1 MGRNAYETLM
11 LSVVVFLKLTLF
23 PGKFLKFFVESM
35 YVLSVSDFWPSELRN
50 IYYET
55 FEEWSLRKV
64 NGQPN

>member
-1 MGRNAYETLM
+1 M

-23 PGKFLKFFVESM
+23 PKKFLKFSVESM